1 MLREEKFIIT
11 NDFHKKQCMDQFLE
25 SFRTAEEE
33 KRTFIPL
40 MDYILN
46 VVRIVYLNE

>member
-1 MLREEKFIIT
+1 
-11 NDFHKKQCMDQFLE
+11 MDAFLQNSSL
-25 SFRTAEEE
+25 SFFFWRNAEEE

-46 VVRIVYLNE
+46 VVCADI